1 MPGVVT
7 GLAWTR
13 TGGDILFI
21 EIVPEANETFT
32 EITPSGTETWTEIT
46 PSGTETYTEINA

>member
-1 MPGVVT
+1 MNPIKYSEHIIPGVVT

-21 EIVPEANETFT
+21 ESQKQMERK
-32 EITPSGTETWTEIT
+32 
-46 PSGTETYTEINA
+46 INSNW